1 MCVCV
6 CVCVLSGPFFFV
18 WGLEGSLLY
27 RGAIYSTHCVCFFL
41 KCFFCI
47 IEVLRVHCRETDHF
61 HDEFQCP
68 VDSCALRSLDVAEKS
83 FAKSEPKGMMA
94 DDGWL

>member
-1 MCVCV
+1 MCVFVCFPSFFLCLGLGRVIVVSCCYLFHTLCV
-6 CVCVLSGPFFFV
+6 
-18 WGLEGSLLY
+18 
-27 RGAIYSTHCVCFFL
+27 FFL

-47 IEVLRVHCRETDHF
+47 IDVLRVHRRGAAHF

-68 VDSCALRSLDVAEKS
+68 VNSCTLRSLDVAEKS

>member
-1 MCVCV
+1 M
-6 CVCVLSGPFFFV
+6 
-18 WGLEGSLLY
+18 
-27 RGAIYSTHCVCFFL
+27 
-41 KCFFCI
+41 
-47 IEVLRVHCRETDHF
+47 LRVHCRESDHF

-68 VDSCALRSLDVAEKS
+68 VNSCALRSLDVAENS